1 MAVARGNC
9 SVTSISA
16 VKPTTVFVTGATGFA
31 GGQLSRMLLARG
43 QDVQVLVRDRSR
55 AALLERAGAR
65 LVVGDVRQRNSFES
79 VLPGVSVVYHLAA
92 AFRAARLSDQ
102 EYFDVNLQGTVNVVE
117 AAAGAGVGRVVHCST
132 VGVYGDTG
140 RIPADETRSP
150 APEADSYNQ
159 SKFAGEQAAAE
170 VFRSGRVPGVIVRPS
185 AGIGPGETRYLKLFR
200 GIQRGRF
207 VMIGSGETL
216 CNLAYVDDLCE
227 GLILCGERPEA
238 VGETFILGGE
248 HNLTL
253 NQLIEEVALV
263 VQGSPPRLRVPL
275 APVMAAAVACE
286 ALFRPLGVE
295 PPLHR
300 RRVGFFRTNRA
311 FDISKAATIL
321 GFAPRV
327 PLRDALAR
335 TGDWYRSQGLL

>member
-1 MAVARGNC
+1 
-9 SVTSISA
+9 VTSNTA
-16 VKPTTVFVTGATGFA
+16 DRRQTVFLTGASGFA
-31 GGQLSRMLLARG
+31 GGHLSRMLLARG
-43 QDVQVLVRDRSR
+43 HEVRALVRDRAR
-55 AALLERAGAR
+55 AAELERAGAR
-65 LVVGDVRQRNSFES
+65 LVFGDVRRRDSFEPA
-79 VLPGVSVVYHLAA
+79 LAGVSVVYHLAA

-102 EYFDVNLQGTVNVVE
+102 EYFDVNLQGTINVVE
-117 AAAGAGVGRVVHCST
+117 AAAGSGVGRVVHCST

-140 RIPADETRSP
+140 RIPADETRPP

-170 VFRSGRVPGVIVRPS
+170 AFRSGRVPGVIVRPS
-185 AGIGPGETRYLKLFR
+185 AGVGPGETRYLKLFR

-238 VGETFILGGE
+238 VGGTFILGGE
-248 HNLTL
+248 RNLTL
-253 NQLIEEVALV
+253 NELVDEVALV
-263 VQGSPPRLRVPL
+263 VRGSPPRLRVPL
-275 APVMAAAVACE
+275 APVMAAAIACE
-286 ALFRPLGVE
+286 VLFRPLGIE

-311 FDISKAATIL
+311 FDISKATTVL
-321 GFAPRV
+321 GFTPRV
-327 PLRDALAR
+327 PLREALTR